1 MYVLYTLLAFAAGV
15 FLLWLICKILAVPLK
30 IMWKLLL
37 NAVIG
42 ALALLIFNFFG
53 GLISFAIPITP
64 VSALVAG
71 ILGIPGVII
80 LAVIQLL

>member
-1 MYVLYTLLAFAAGV
+1 MAVLYSLLAFATGI

-30 IMWKLLL
+30 IVWKLLV
-37 NAVIG
+37 NAIIG
-42 ALALLIFNFFG
+42 ALVLLIFNFFG
-53 GLISFAIPITP
+53 GLINFAIPITP